1 MSENSKTTKCFC
13 VLGMHRSAT
22 SLVAGG
28 LDKRG
33 VNMGENLL
41 PADSGNPEGY
51 YENVEFMELNQ
62 RILRAAGGDWLH
74 VPEREEIL
82 AVEDQFADAIERLV
96 TKHQDDLWGWK
107 DPRTTLTIELFL
119 PYLENP
125 HFVTCFRE
133 PKEVGKSLN
142 RRDNLP
148 VERGVELANTYNKR
162 LTDFLKSWTGV

>member
-1 MSENSKTTKCFC
+1 MNKSSNKTFA

-41 PADSGNPEGY
+41 PADAGNPEGY
-51 YENVEFMELNQ
+51 YENVEFMNLNQ
-62 RILRAAGGDWLH
+62 RILSAAGGSWKN
-74 VPEREEIL
+74 VPDREDIL
-82 AVEDQFADAIERLV
+82 SVEDQFTDAIQRLV
-96 TKHQDDLWGWK
+96 TKHQDDLWGFK

-125 HFVTCFRE
+125 HFITCFRE
-133 PKEVGKSLN
+133 PEEVGKSLK
-142 RRDNLP
+142 RRDGMD
-148 VERGVELANTYNKR
+148 VERGKELADTYNSR
-162 LTDFLKSWTGV
+162 VLDFLQRWTGV